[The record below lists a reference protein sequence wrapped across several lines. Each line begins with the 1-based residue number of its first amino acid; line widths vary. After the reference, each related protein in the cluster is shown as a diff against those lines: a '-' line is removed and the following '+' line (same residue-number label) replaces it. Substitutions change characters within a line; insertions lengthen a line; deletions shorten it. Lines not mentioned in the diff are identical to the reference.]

1 MQMVANGY
9 GVTLVPEIAA
19 EVEVRDQRVALKR
32 LGQPFD
38 AEIFRIRE
46 QFDGA
51 VIHAFQKQD
60 FSPLI
65 GL

>member
-1 MQMVANGY
+1 LSPGTNAQ
-9 GVTLVPEIAA
+9 
-19 EVEVRDQRVALKR
+19 EVDALDGLPQRVALKR